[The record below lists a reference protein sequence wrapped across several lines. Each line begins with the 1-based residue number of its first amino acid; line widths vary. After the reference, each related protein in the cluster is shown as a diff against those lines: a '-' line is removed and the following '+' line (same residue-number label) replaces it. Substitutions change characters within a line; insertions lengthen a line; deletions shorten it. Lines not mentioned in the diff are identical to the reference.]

1 MQADKQ
7 VDNQADH
14 TPNGPRRLL
23 IVQVAGLG
31 LKTAREAPEL
41 LESLGGLECNP
52 LEPPFP
58 AVTSTAQATF
68 RTASD
73 PQAHG
78 IVANGWFD
86 RVWHRTT
93 FWEQSADLVAG
104 PRIWDAFRARGRR
117 VAMLF
122 WQQSLGESVDQ
133 VLSPA
138 PIHKHGGGMIDSC
151 YSLPDTLYNRLVRQI
166 GAFRLRHYWGP
177 LATPRS
183 SRWIAR
189 ATASLLAGD
198 IASAPDLCLT
208 YLPALD
214 YDLQRYGPHHR
225 LARLAVKQLAGDLR
239 ILRAACEANDYG
251 LLVWGDYAISTATQ
265 GALFP
270 NRILNEAGLLR
281 TRLLGGRRYP
291 DLHASRAFACVDHQ
305 IAHVYVRDT
314 ADIPRVRELLAP
326 CGEVRPAAEHEGL
339 DHARAGDLV
348 ITAPPGAWLAYPWWL
363 TKRAAPDYAGHV
375 DIHNKPG
382 YDPCE
387 LFWGWPPGSVS
398 LNPER
403 LRGVHGITGTGHEAC
418 WFSDMLPAGSHTL
431 RSLAEA
437 TRSLL
442 ETLP

>member
-177 LATPRS
+177 LA
-183 SRWIAR
+183 
-189 ATASLLAGD
+189 
-198 IASAPDLCLT
+198 C
-208 YLPALD
+208 
-214 YDLQRYGPHHR
+214 
-225 LARLAVKQLAGDLR
+225 
-239 ILRAACEANDYG
+239 
-251 LLVWGDYAISTATQ
+251 
-265 GALFP
+265 
-270 NRILNEAGLLR
+270 
-281 TRLLGGRRYP
+281 
-291 DLHASRAFACVDHQ
+291 
-305 IAHVYVRDT
+305 
-314 ADIPRVRELLAP
+314 
-326 CGEVRPAAEHEGL
+326 
-339 DHARAGDLV
+339 
-348 ITAPPGAWLAYPWWL
+348 WLA
-363 TKRAAPDYAGHV
+363 T
-375 DIHNKPG
+375 
-382 YDPCE
+382 
-387 LFWGWPPGSVS
+387 
-398 LNPER
+398 
-403 LRGVHGITGTGHEAC
+403 
-418 WFSDMLPAGSHTL
+418 
-431 RSLAEA
+431 
-437 TRSLL
+437 
-442 ETLP
+442 